1 MKDFNI
7 NKEQKTEEI
16 EVREARKEIQLVNSK
31 RYIKGLNMF
40 ELNLETRGIRQM
52 LPIKQ
57 DAELVQQTNMIT
69 GRKSK
74 KSTSIIR
81 YGYRFKEKCIY
92 AQATNLKNAQKKFE
106 KWIIEQGKKIVK

>member
-16 EVREARKEIQLVNSK
+16 EVREARKEIKLVNSK
-31 RYIKGLNMF
+31 KFVRGLNMF
-40 ELNLETRGIRQM
+40 ELNLETGGIRQM

-57 DAELVQQTNMIT
+57 DAELVQQTNIIT
-69 GRKSK
+69 GRKSN

-81 YGYRFKEKCIY
+81 YGYRFKEKCAY
-92 AQATNLKNAQKKFE
+92 TQATNLKNAEKHFK